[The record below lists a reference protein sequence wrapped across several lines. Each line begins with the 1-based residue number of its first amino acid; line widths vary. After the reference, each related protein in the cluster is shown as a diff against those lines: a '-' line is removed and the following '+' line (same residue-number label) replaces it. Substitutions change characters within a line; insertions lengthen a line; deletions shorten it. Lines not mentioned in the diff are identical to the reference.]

1 MASAILNG
9 SIPLEIAGTL
19 LTLDSS
25 CGDQYTM
32 TTLHITCTLHDIAI
46 ASGVAKGRPSRA
58 RPDQS
63 SAVPYQMMLNYL
75 PLYTLNIR
83 TYR

>member
-1 MASAILNG
+1 MLCKNFRL
-9 SIPLEIAGTL
+9 SI
-19 LTLDSS
+19 
-25 CGDQYTM
+25 CM
-32 TTLHITCTLHDIAI
+32 VLH

-63 SAVPYQMMLNYL
+63 SVVPYQMMLDCL
-75 PLYTLNIR
+75 PLYTLNIC